1 MKELTL
7 GGLKHHSF
15 SEYYKLFL
23 SLYGKLFTQDE
34 FDESDR
40 EKIVSIIVLF
50 NNLSDETMRRLGYRI
65 ALEYSNK
72 TKDLTPLY
80 DISINSGLLPVATL
94 VKHINES
101 MTEDERETFLSNI
114 VDSYVDN
121 FRTHGIVFTEQQY
134 RLNQFFSDNL
144 NNSATVV
151 APTSY
156 GKSELI
162 ISGIQKSEGLKICII
177 VPSKALLAQTRKRV
191 LNAHIAWVKRIV
203 SHPEM
208 HKKDD
213 LSSVYILTQER
224 LSRILNADKEMAF
237 DIVFVD
243 EAHNMLADDSRNVLL
258 TSTVRTLEHRNSET
272 AFKFLTPFL
281 QEASSLRLK
290 DSTFASEEY
299 QIHEYVKSE
308 KIFVADYRHSQ
319 SLFLFYDHFL
329 NQFYELENEL
339 SDELTHVVSHS
350 KNKNIIYLNKPKDTQ
365 RLARQ
370 LAASLPEVN
379 SKLIRDA
386 VAEIGEALH
395 GDYLLL
401 HCMKRGVLYHHG
413 SMPDAVR
420 NYAEYLYKEC
430 DEIRFLVSTSTLL
443 EGVNLPIE
451 RMFILD
457 NRKGLRKLTC
467 SQFRNLIG
475 RVNRFGDIF
484 SSRTTASLEKLQ
496 PEVHIIGSSN
506 YGTVN
511 ANLTSFVEDVM
522 SVSKKQKDE
531 LDNILLDKVEI
542 SDDNRDKYNQVMTRL
557 KNLEQGITKNFEAQK
572 VTTQVGLKLLESN
585 ISEIDPFDHEDT
597 IQTTLDE
604 RLESYEKINNSK
616 ALMETIYSAFIKH
629 IDPNDR
635 VTKNNLSR
643 LEDEKAQSF
652 YAMILDWKIEK
663 LAFSRMIAKML
674 DYWSKLPA
682 QTPVYVGTWG
692 DTRKDDGHVEW
703 FTYIDGKSIPE
714 RVNLAIVRIKEEEDF
729 FEFVIF
735 RFIEILNDLEML
747 DEKFYMQA
755 KYGTLDPYVISL
767 IRNGFSRGVAE
778 ILLKNYT
785 DYFTFLQD
793 GNIAFNPNIHARL
806 KADKIGFIQRH
817 EVQLNVAAEG

>member
-7 GGLKHHSF
+7 GGLKHYSF
-15 SEYYKLFL
+15 SEYYELFL
-23 SLYGKLFTQDE
+23 SLYGKLFTQQG
-34 FDESDR
+34 FDENDR
-40 EKIVSIIVLF
+40 GKLISIIVLF
-50 NNLSDETMRRLGYRI
+50 SNLSDETMRRLGYRM

-72 TKDLTPLY
+72 TRDLTPLF
-80 DISINSGLLPVATL
+80 DIAINSGLLPVATL

-101 MTEDERETFLSNI
+101 MIEDERESFLSNM
-114 VDSYVDN
+114 VDSYIDN
-121 FRTHGIVFTEQQY
+121 FRDQNIVFTEQQY
-134 RLNQFFSDNL
+134 RLNHFFNDNL
-144 NNSATVV
+144 EKSATVV

-162 ISGIQKSEGLKICII
+162 ISGIQGAEGLRVCII

-191 LNAHIAWVKRIV
+191 LNAHIEWVKRIV

-243 EAHNMLADDSRNVLL
+243 EAHNMLADDNRNTLL
-258 TSTVRTLEHRNSET
+258 TSTVRTLEYRNSET

-281 QEASSLRLK
+281 QEAASLRLK
-290 DSTFASEEY
+290 DSTFTSEEY

-308 KIFVADYRHSQ
+308 KLFVADYRHNQ
-319 SLFLFYDHFL
+319 SHFVFYDHFL
-329 NQFYELENEL
+329 NQFFKLENNL
-339 SDELTHVVSHS
+339 SDELTHIVDHS

-365 RLARQ
+365 RFARQ

-379 SKLIRDA
+379 SQRINDA
-386 VAEIGEALH
+386 VTEIGETLH
-395 GDYLLL
+395 GEYLLL

-457 NRKGLRKLTC
+457 YRKGLRKLTF

-484 SSRTTASLEKLQ
+484 NSPTIASLEKLQ
-496 PEVHIIGSSN
+496 PEIHVIGSSD
-506 YGTVN
+506 YGTSN
-511 ANLTSFVEDVM
+511 ANLTSFVEEVM
-522 SVSKKQKDE
+522 SVSKKPKDE
-531 LDNILLDKVEI
+531 LDNILLEKVEI
-542 SDDNRDKYNQVMTRL
+542 NDDNRDDFNQVMTRL
-557 KNLEQGITKNFEAQK
+557 ENLEQGITKDFEAK
-572 VTTQVGLKLLESN
+572 MVATPVGLKLLESN
-585 ISEIDPFDHEDT
+585 ISEIDPFEYEDS

-604 RLESYEKINNSK
+604 RLESSGKIDNSK
-616 ALMETIYSAFIKH
+616 ALMETIYTAFIRC
-629 IDPNDR
+629 IDPNGR
-635 VTKNNLSR
+635 ITKNNLSR
-643 LEDEKAQSF
+643 LEDEKAQAF

-663 LAFSRMIAKML
+663 LAFSRMIAKMI
-674 DYWSKLPA
+674 DYWSGLPA

-692 DTRKDDGHVEW
+692 DTKKDDGHVEW
-703 FTYIDGKSIPE
+703 FTYMDDKSIPE
-714 RVNLAIVRIKEEEDF
+714 QVNLAIVRIKEEEDF
-729 FEFVIF
+729 FEYVIF

-747 DEKFYMQA
+747 EEEFYMQA
-755 KYGTLDPYVISL
+755 KYGTSDPHVISL

-778 ILLKNYT
+778 ILLKKYT
-785 DYFTFLQD
+785 DYFSFLQD
-793 GNIAFNPNIHARL
+793 GNIAFNPSIHARL
-806 KADKIGFIQRH
+806 ETDKIGFIQRH
-817 EVQLNVAAEG
+817 EVQLNVATEG